1 MTNNAKLAILNEHEG
16 GIMKR
21 IAVLMITLFLFTC
34 NTGLEI
40 NTECVLKH
48 TAEMVIFENTTGDI
62 EEALVN
68 LSWTWVWGIPD
79 GDGVIVERQLASS
92 YDSIDYVTPIGSLM
106 TYTDTSDLLTPNADV
121 SYRLGFLAGK
131 AVDYFITA
139 DFTIPGTQHFVS
151 PDTELITIDS
161 TNTFTITFDALT
173 GFDETDIAIYRT
185 SFTTIDSI
193 LNTPVETILEILTN
207 PLVDTTLT
215 GTELIVY
222 GADTLIDTL
231 AVHMVKISS
240 SKIDQLDYITDTSIG
255 LRAFIRIP

>member
-1 MTNNAKLAILNEHEG
+1 
-16 GIMKR
+16 MKR

-48 TAEMVIFENTTGDI
+48 TAEMVIFENTAGDI
-62 EEALVN
+62 EETLVN

-92 YDSIDYVTPIGSLM
+92 YDSIGYVSPIGSLM
-106 TYTDTSDLLTPNADV
+106 TYTDTSNLLTPNADV
-121 SYRLGFLAGK
+121 SYRLGFLTGK
-131 AVDYFITA
+131 AVDSLITA
-139 DFTIPGTQHFVS
+139 DFTIPGTQHFVA
-151 PDTELITIDS
+151 PDTEFITIVDS
-161 TNTFTITFDALT
+161 TLTITFDVLT

-222 GADTLIDTL
+222 RADTLINTL
-231 AVHMVKISS
+231 AVHMIKISS
-240 SKIDQLDYITDTSIG
+240 SKIGQLDYITDTSIG
-255 LRAFIRIP
+255 LRAFIRTP